1 MRIHGCFQ
9 ATLPRPGPGPGPGPG
24 LVLVMVFATMAG
36 LPGRSMAGQDE
47 GQVDSATEDLIQ
59 QGIALRRAAKDEA
72 ALAVFLKAEKRAP
85 NSVRILLHATTAA
98 QGCGKWVMAH
108 SYLRRASL
116 YRTDPYYQRYRSAI
130 RTVEDTVEQ
139 HVGQFRTLGAP
150 VGAEVLLNGQRV
162 GVLPM
167 DEAVVV
173 EVGAYELEVSK
184 PGYFPLRR
192 PVTVAGGGGLSQE
205 SVELSSMDAVAGP
218 MTSRGP
224 LTIERERNAEVQIS
238 DGAGASPLRAR
249 WVTWALAGGSLA
261 LLGTSAALFAVREQ
275 RATTWNDDS
284 ACLNRDMP
292 LQTRESVCGGVRQD
306 AVTAERLGI
315 VAGALGIGL
324 GGAAVAHWFFTSP
337 RPMIGTEHASYTPS
351 CVVGP
356 TRVACQAAF

>member
-1 MRIHGCFQ
+1 MRIHSWFQ
-9 ATLPRPGPGPGPGPG
+9 ALLPLL
-24 LVLVMVFATMAG
+24 LVLLVMLVMAMG

-47 GQVDSATEDLIQ
+47 GQVDPATEDLIQ
-59 QGIALRRAAKDEA
+59 RGIALRRAAKDDA
-72 ALAVFLKAEKRAP
+72 ALAVFLEAEKRAP

-98 QGCGKWVMAH
+98 QGCGKWVVAH

-116 YRTDPYYQRYRSAI
+116 YRTDPYYQRYRNAI

-150 VGAEVLLNGQRV
+150 AGAEVLLNGQRV

-192 PVTVAGGGGLSQE
+192 PVTVSGGGGLSQE

-218 MTSRGP
+218 LSSRGP
-224 LTIERERNAEVQIS
+224 LTVERNAEDAQIS
-238 DGAGASPLRAR
+238 ERAGASPLRAR
-249 WVTWALAGGSLA
+249 WVTWALAGGSVA
-261 LLGTSAALFAVREQ
+261 LLGTSAVLFAVREQ

-315 VAGALGIGL
+315 AAGALGIGL
-324 GGAAVAHWFFTSP
+324 GGAAVAHWLFTSP
-337 RPMIGTEHASYTPS
+337 PRPTIGTEHASYTPS

-356 TRVACQAAF
+356 TRVSCQTAF

>member
-1 MRIHGCFQ
+1 MRIHSWFQ
-9 ATLPRPGPGPGPGPG
+9 ALLPLPVIS
-24 LVLVMVFATMAG
+24 LVTFFVMLVMAIG

-59 QGIALRRAAKDEA
+59 RGIALRRAAKDEA
-72 ALAVFLKAEKRAP
+72 ALAVFLEAEKRAP

-150 VGAEVLLNGQRV
+150 AGAEVLLNGQRV
-162 GVLPM
+162 GQLPM

-192 PVTVAGGGGLSQE
+192 PVTVSGGGGLSQE
-205 SVELSSMDAVAGP
+205 SVELSSMHAVAGP
-218 MTSRGP
+218 VTSRAP
-224 LTIERERNAEVQIS
+224 FTVERNDEVQIS
-238 DGAGASPLRAR
+238 DRVGASPLRAR
-249 WVTWALAGGSLA
+249 WVTWALAGGGLA

-275 RATTWNDDS
+275 RATTWNDDN
-284 ACLNRDMP
+284 ACLNHDMP
-292 LQTRESVCGGVRQD
+292 LQTRESVCGGVRED

-324 GGAAVAHWFFTSP
+324 GGAAVAHWLFTSP

-356 TRVACQAAF
+356 SRVACQAAF